1 MPTMGFSISLAI
13 GGGGIMLAESAPLGH
28 DLQISSLCSGRV
40 LTQPRVQG
48 VGVCRLRSLESN
60 SKWPCG
66 LGGSSLIRCKWS
78 RLTGAPVGPRG
89 CVWAAVTGRPQCG
102 AVAG

>member
-13 GGGGIMLAESAPLGH
+13 GGVMLAESAPLGH
-28 DLQISSLCSGRV
+28 DLQISSPCSGRV